1 MKIYHGLDQFEKPDF
16 AVVTSGTFDGVH
28 LGHQKIISRILEIS
42 QKNQGECVVITF
54 WPHPRVVL
62 SKGKTDLRLL
72 TSLDEKAEL
81 LDKAGIHHLL
91 VLPFTPEFSQ
101 LSPEE
106 FIQKIYIQGVGT
118 HKLVIGYD
126 HRFGKNREGGFD
138 YLTQNANQYPFTVEE
153 IPRQDIDD
161 VGISSTKIRKAIQA
175 GDIALAN
182 QYLGYPYSLTGLVIH
197 GDKLGRTIGFPT
209 ANLKIEE
216 SYKLIP
222 NDGIYAVKVS
232 LDTKEYQGMLYIGNR
247 PTLEGKPETRIEVNI
262 LDFDQDIYGTNLCI
276 SLIEKIRGDAKFDS
290 LEAMITQLK
299 KDEENSRKVL
309 SRA

>member
-1 MKIYHGLDQFEKPDF
+1 MKIYRGLDQFEKPDF
-16 AVVTSGTFDGVH
+16 AIVTSGTFDGVH

-118 HKLVIGYD
+118 RKLVIGYD

-138 YLTQNANQYPFTVEE
+138 YLTQNADQYPFTVEE

-161 VGISSTKIRKAIQA
+161 VGISSTKIRKAIQS

-209 ANLKIEE
+209 ANLEIEE

-232 LDTKEYQGMLYIGNR
+232 LEAKEYQGMLYIGNR

-262 LDFDQDIYGTNLCI
+262 LDFDREIYGANLRI

-290 LEAMITQLK
+290 LEAMILQLK
-299 KDEENSRKVL
+299 KDEERSREVL
-309 SRA
+309 K

>member
-1 MKIYHGLDQFEKPDF
+1 MASSKGCI
-16 AVVTSGTFDGVH
+16 V
-28 LGHQKIISRILEIS
+28 
-42 QKNQGECVVITF
+42 
-54 WPHPRVVL
+54 
-62 SKGKTDLRLL
+62 KGKTDLRLL

-118 HKLVIGYD
+118 RKLVIGYD

-138 YLTQNANQYPFTVEE
+138 YLTQNADQYPFTVEE

-175 GDIALAN
+175 GDIALTN

-216 SYKLIP
+216 PYKLIP

-232 LDTKEYQGMLYIGNR
+232 LDNEEHQGMLYIGNR

-262 LDFDQDIYGTNLCI
+262 LDFDQEIYGANLRI

-290 LEAMITQLK
+290 LGAMISQLK
-299 KDEENSRKVL
+299 KDEEQSRKVL
-309 SRA
+309 GQ